1 MRDREDIMSLFEHEA
16 RQFKFDVLR
25 EVSKRA
31 FDGKLDM
38 DACDEI
44 ADLLIPGKHAD
55 FRCCIYKEK
64 EIIRQRTRM
73 AMGKAPSTSDTKNE
87 RQIIR
92 VIDAACDGCS
102 IHKIQVTD
110 NCRKCMAKSCVSA
123 CKFDAIHMGDNR
135 AFLDYSKCKECGAC
149 KNACPFNAIVETQRP
164 CMKSCPVDAITMGED
179 NLANIDE
186 SKCINCGAC
195 QAKCPFGAIED
206 MSWMVNVI
214 KELNNKTPMYA
225 IFAPAIQG
233 QFDDATLPQIMSSI
247 RTLGFEDVYEA
258 AIGADAVAWYEKED
272 AKKHIEEG
280 EKITTSCCPAFVNMA
295 KQHFP
300 TVYEK
305 NVSHMVSPMVA
316 VARYLKNLHPE
327 HKVVFI
333 GPCVAKKQEALDSEV
348 DYCLTFEELGAMFV
362 AESIFPGA
370 MTPSETDT
378 ASAHGRFFSVGG
390 GVSKAVI
397 EALKENNDEP
407 ITAEYADG
415 SDACKKALLMMK
427 VNRFQADVLEG
438 MACLGGCINGPATIE
453 SAPKAK
459 ARMTKENLAIKDKT
473 IASTLEVYDFSNID
487 LHK

>member
-1 MRDREDIMSLFEHEA
+1 MSLFDHEA

-25 EVSKRA
+25 EVSNRA
-31 FDGKLDM
+31 FQGKLDM
-38 DACDEI
+38 DTCDEI
-44 ADLLIPGKHAD
+44 ANLLIPGKKAD

-64 EIIRQRTRM
+64 EVIRQRTRM
-73 AMGKAPSTSDTKNE
+73 AMGKAPVNDNGMSE

-92 VIDAACDGCS
+92 VIEAACDGCS

-110 NCRKCMAKSCVSA
+110 NCRKCMAKACVSA
-123 CKFDAIHMGDNR
+123 CKFDAIYMGDNR
-135 AFLDYSKCKECGAC
+135 AYIDYAKCKECGAC

-164 CMKSCPVDAITMGED
+164 CMKSCPVDAISMSED
-179 NLANIDE
+179 GLANIDE

-214 KELNNKTPMYA
+214 DELKAEIPMFA
-225 IFAPAIQG
+225 VFAPAIQG

-247 RTLGFEDVYEA
+247 RALGFADVYEA

-272 AKKHIEEG
+272 AKKHKEEG
-280 EKITTSCCPAFVNMA
+280 VKITTSCCPAFVNMA

-300 TVYEK
+300 TVYEA

-316 VARYLKNLHPE
+316 TTRYLKKSHPD

-333 GPCVAKKQEALDSEV
+333 GPCVAKKQETLDSEV

-362 AESIFPGA
+362 SQNIFPAGMEA
-370 MTPSETDT
+370 INTDT
-378 ASAHGRFFSVGG
+378 ASAYARFFSVGG
-390 GVSKAVI
+390 GVSKAVV

-407 ITAEYADG
+407 VTAEYADG
-415 SDACKKALLMMK
+415 SEACKKALLMMK
-427 VNRFQADVLEG
+427 VNRFQADILEG
-438 MACLGGCINGPATIE
+438 MACMGGCINGPASIE
-453 SAPKAK
+453 NSPKAK

-473 IASTLEVYDFSNID
+473 ITSTLDVHDFSEID
-487 LHK
+487 LHR